1 SIDALGHSYD
11 EGEVATA
18 PTCTEEGVKTFT
30 CTACGDSYT
39 EAVQSTGHNYVEG
52 EVTLEPTCTATGT
65 KVYTCHCGDSY
76 EEEIDA
82 LGHTEVIDAA
92 VAPTCTESGLTEGKH
107 CETCGE
113 VLVAQQIIDALGHK
127 PGAEATCTTAQTCTV
142 CKEVLQNAL
151 GHKNN
156 TSGNNGVTIC
166 TCTVCG
172 NVSAEVTMQDSYRVE
187 NYLWFN
193 GYINY
198 EATNPALVIY
208 ENDGSTVSDEVF
220 AVYDSE
226 KDQIIFV
233 RRMLS
238 NELNSSFEFILEID
252 GVKTDIL
259 TINFEE
265 YAGTFDESD
274 GNTYKLVSAMTDYG
288 KASSAYF
295 KDKTAA
301 VPVLKFA
308 EIVGNGNEPTTPAS
322 FGSTFGGN
330 AYNGISLTTRGA
342 TVYFD
347 DCLTLGVHFQTTE
360 DIIDGEVVQIGLLV
374 GDPAKGALLN
384 TQYDEAYILF
394 GTKTGVSEDSN
405 PGVSGFTPSNT
416 TGYLTELPKSL
427 KETMIC
433 SFDLA
438 SAEYKTRFSLR
449 PFIAI
454 KTTNGIEYLYGAQYT
469 YGLED
474 YIARQYN
481 KTTSST
487 FKNLLVHTWNY
498 ALKADTE
505 FKSENTTTEEK

>member
-1 SIDALGHSYD
+1 
-11 EGEVATA
+11 
-18 PTCTEEGVKTFT
+18 
-30 CTACGDSYT
+30 
-39 EAVQSTGHNYVEG
+39 
-52 EVTLEPTCTATGT
+52 
-65 KVYTCHCGDSY
+65 
-76 EEEIDA
+76 
-82 LGHTEVIDAA
+82 
-92 VAPTCTESGLTEGKH
+92 
-107 CETCGE
+107 
-113 VLVAQQIIDALGHK
+113 
-127 PGAEATCTTAQTCTV
+127 
-142 CKEVLQNAL
+142 
-151 GHKNN
+151 
-156 TSGNNGVTIC
+156 
-166 TCTVCG
+166 
-172 NVSAEVTMQDSYRVE
+172 MQDSYRVE